1 MHACIH
7 RLLNICMHA
16 CMPVCTHACT
26 HACMHVECIGVTH
39 GLECTMYIYM
49 HACMHA
55 YDVCIYACVTQI
67 QCMQLQPYHVCIH
80 ACMPTCTNACR
91 IHLRHATADASAPSR
106 PMPLTFHLEP
116 PHTHPPLP
124 RPACRLLRC
133 PRPHPAQP
141 SKRYRRRWHDNL
153 GPVISKRSQT
163 SVFCIYQTDRQ
174 TQTHTQARASRA
186 IHTHTHTHTP
196 TRASRLM
203 GAALAAPCPT
213 SASSASRMRI
223 SRPAHLHPEFVGA
236 LPRPLPSPRG
246 EVGSGIVG
254 GRGGVADSSRSLRP
268 LSFLGEDS
276 RAAGGCHGQTVRI
289 VA

>member
-1 MHACIH
+1 
-7 RLLNICMHA
+7 
-16 CMPVCTHACT
+16 
-26 HACMHVECIGVTH
+26 
-39 GLECTMYIYM
+39 MYTYI

-186 IHTHTHTHTP
+186 IHTHTHTHTHTCLSVNGCCACRP
-196 TRASRLM
+196 MPHIRLIRIKNAHISASASTSRVRGCAAKAFTQSPRRSRL
-203 GAALAAPCPT
+203 
-213 SASSASRMRI
+213 R
-223 SRPAHLHPEFVGA
+223 H
-236 LPRPLPSPRG
+236 
-246 EVGSGIVG
+246 SG
-254 GRGGVADSSRSLRP
+254 R
-268 LSFLGEDS
+268 
-276 RAAGGCHGQTVRI
+276 
-289 VA
+289 